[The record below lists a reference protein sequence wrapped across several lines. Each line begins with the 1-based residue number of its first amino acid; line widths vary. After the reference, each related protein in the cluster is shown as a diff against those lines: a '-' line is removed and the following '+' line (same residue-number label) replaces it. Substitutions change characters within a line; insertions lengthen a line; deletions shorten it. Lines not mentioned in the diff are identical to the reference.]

1 MNLLPTK
8 TEGNKSTFTFPLEM
22 SEFSQLVLIAVDKD
36 SITQKT
42 VDIEASP
49 VQKRDLRLLQIL
61 DQDQGLTESRT
72 TLNVLKNEE
81 QHIEDI
87 SSTNVTLVD
96 DLCKIHEILKE
107 IRKVQHVSS
116 QGFEAFDFI
125 LRWHTLTAGQKDR
138 LYSDHCCHELNFFIQ
153 KRDIPYFN
161 STVRPFL

>member
-22 SEFSQLVLIAVDKD
+22 SEFSQLVLIAVGKD

-116 QGFEAFDFI
+116 
-125 LRWHTLTAGQKDR
+125 
-138 LYSDHCCHELNFFIQ
+138 
-153 KRDIPYFN
+153 
-161 STVRPFL
+161 